1 MSGDQAPGVQLMLL
15 TDLLARWA
23 PGSQN
28 AEWDWDDEYDWCWDH
43 HQTVMADLV
52 ADIASTGIREPVL
65 LGSDGRVWDGH
76 HRICAA
82 IHLFLTEVPVT
93 FAPASERQATPD
105 IDEARRGA

>member
-1 MSGDQAPGVQLMLL
+1 MLL

-28 AEWDWDDEYDWCWDH
+28 AEWDWVDEYDWCWDH
-43 HQTVMADLV
+43 HQTVMADLW
-52 ADIASTGIREPVL
+52 ADIARNGIREPVL
-65 LGSDGRVWDGH
+65 LGNDGRVWDGH

-93 FAPASERQATPD
+93 FAPASDRQVTPD